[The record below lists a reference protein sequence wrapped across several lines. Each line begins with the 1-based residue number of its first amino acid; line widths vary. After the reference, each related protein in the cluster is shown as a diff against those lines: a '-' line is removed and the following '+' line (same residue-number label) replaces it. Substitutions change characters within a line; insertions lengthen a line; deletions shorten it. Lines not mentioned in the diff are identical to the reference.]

1 VGGDAVEVQ
10 ELEGSHA
17 EGGGDRGGESLVGAL
32 EEGLHAGVEG
42 DLPAEDAENEGGS
55 EVTVGLGESGHAGA
69 VEQVVGVG

>member
-1 VGGDAVEVQ
+1 MGWDAVEVQ

-17 EGGGDRGGESLVGAL
+17 KGSGDGGREGLVGAL

-42 DLPAEDAENEGGS
+42 DLPAEDAEDEGGS